1 MINYKKIS
9 IIIIAVT
16 LIFIIA
22 VVVFGLSMNSRTKDT
37 SYTLKSYKNTIAL
50 YKDESIVKTYDDIV
64 LNTLPMADINRFKS
78 GISVSSEEDAVR
90 ILEDY
95 DG

>member
-22 VVVFGLSMNSRTKDT
+22 VVVFGLGMNSDTKDV

-50 YKDESIVKTYDDIV
+50 YKDENLVKTYDDIV

-78 GISVSSEEDAVR
+78 GITVSSEEDAVR

>member
-16 LIFIIA
+16 LIFVIA
-22 VVVFGLSMNSRTKDT
+22 VVVFGLNMKSATANT
-37 SYTLKSYKNTIAL
+37 SYTLKAYRNTVAL
-50 YKDESIVKTYDDIV
+50 YQNDNLIKTYDDIV
-64 LNTLPMADINRFKS
+64 LNTLPISDINRFKS
-78 GISVSSEEDAVR
+78 GITVSSENDAIR
-90 ILEDY
+90 IIEDY

>member
-22 VVVFGLSMNSRTKDT
+22 VIAFGLSMKSDTANT
-37 SYTLKSYKNTIAL
+37 SYTLKAYKNTVAL
-50 YKDESIVKTYDDIV
+50 YQNDNLIKTYDDIV
-64 LNTLPMADINRFKS
+64 LNTLPLSDIDRFKS
-78 GISVSSEEDAVR
+78 GITVSSENDA
-90 ILEDY
+90 IKIIEDY